1 MLPPIMLGMSTVCAV
16 QICILLCLY
25 PFLTLS
31 FSPSVLIPKLG
42 VSRADISLPRLY
54 AHELQQQYHAI
65 DSTSLDGSSQTL
77 QTHVNNDIRTTERRE
92 FIQKSAASI
101 VAGFL
106 SSPSLACSADTS
118 LSDSTIQADGNY
130 DCLLDLPPIT
140 KGCVRV
146 YLCRHGQTGKRACDM
161 SI

>member
-1 MLPPIMLGMSTVCAV
+1 MLGMSTIRAV
-16 QICILLCLY
+16 LICILLCLS
-25 PFLTLS
+25 PFVISS
-31 FSPSVLIPKLG
+31 FSPSVVILKFG

-65 DSTSLDGSSQTL
+65 DSTSSGGSSQTL
-77 QTHVNNDIRTTERRE
+77 HAHINNDNDTRNTERRA
-92 FIQKSAASI
+92 FIQKSALV
-101 VAGFL
+101 VAGVL

-146 YLCRHGQTGKRACDM
+146 YLCRHGQTGKRAYDM
-161 SI
+161 I

>member
-1 MLPPIMLGMSTVCAV
+1 MLGMSTIRAV
-16 QICILLCLY
+16 LICILLCLY
-25 PFLTLS
+25 PFVTLS
-31 FSPSVLIPKLG
+31 FSPSVAIPKLV
-42 VSRADISLPRLY
+42 VSRADTLPRLY
-54 AHELQQQYHAI
+54 AHELQQQYHDI
-65 DSTSLDGSSQTL
+65 DSTSLGGSSQTL
-77 QTHVNNDIRTTERRE
+77 HAHVNHDTRITERRA
-92 FIQKSAASI
+92 FIQKSALV
-101 VAGFL
+101 VAGVL

-146 YLCRHGQTGKRACDM
+146 YLCRHGQTGKRAYDM

>member
-1 MLPPIMLGMSTVCAV
+1 MLGMSTIRAV

-31 FSPSVLIPKLG
+31 FSLKFG
-42 VSRADISLPRLY
+42 VSRADISLPRLCG
-54 AHELQQQYHAI
+54 HELQQQYHA
-65 DSTSLDGSSQTL
+65 DSTSSGGSSQTL
-77 QTHVNNDIRTTERRE
+77 HAHTNNDTRTTERRA

-101 VAGFL
+101 VTGVL
-106 SSPSLACSADTS
+106 SSPSLACAVTS
-118 LSDSTIQADGNY
+118 LSDSTLQADGNY

-146 YLCRHGQTGKRACDM
+146 YLCRHGQTGKREELYEHM
-161 SI
+161 I

>member
-1 MLPPIMLGMSTVCAV
+1 MSTIRAV

-31 FSPSVLIPKLG
+31 FSLKFG
-42 VSRADISLPRLY
+42 VSRADISLPRY

-65 DSTSLDGSSQTL
+65 NSTSLDGSSQTL
-77 QTHVNNDIRTTERRE
+77 QTHVNNDTKNTERRA
-92 FIQKSAASI
+92 FIQKSALV
-101 VAGFL
+101 VAGVL

-146 YLCRHGQTGKRACDM
+146 YLCRHGQTGKREELYEHM
-161 SI
+161 I

>member
-1 MLPPIMLGMSTVCAV
+1 MLGTSTIRAV

-31 FSPSVLIPKLG
+31 FSPSVLIPKFG
-42 VSRADISLPRLY
+42 VSRADISLPTLY

-65 DSTSLDGSSQTL
+65 DSTSLGGSSQTL
-77 QTHVNNDIRTTERRE
+77 HAHINNDTRNTERRA
-92 FIQKSAASI
+92 FIQKSALV
-101 VAGFL
+101 VAGVL

-146 YLCRHGQTGKRACDM
+146 YLCRHGQTGKREELYEYM
-161 SI
+161 I